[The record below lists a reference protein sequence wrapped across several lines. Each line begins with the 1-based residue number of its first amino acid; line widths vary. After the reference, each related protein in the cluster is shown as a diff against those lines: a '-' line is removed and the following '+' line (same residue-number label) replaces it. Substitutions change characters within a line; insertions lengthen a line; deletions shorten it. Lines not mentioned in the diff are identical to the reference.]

1 MVSVGTLP
9 NSGDSQSDFGCA
21 IEPTMAAMRQHAAI
35 AANFADD
42 IHGIYDGAQP
52 ADILPLSTRTTVDE
66 ARKCGLSMRAHKST
80 LLVPTQQRADELSAA
95 YDEEQAAAG
104 EDAPIIKPNIITHGH
119 LVSGIP
125 VGTPAYVA
133 ETVAAKL
140 GEAMAMARSVLE
152 ATSAANTRG
161 PAMER
166 QAALAVMTTCV
177 LPKVTYLARA
187 LGGKIREQIASLDVE
202 MAGVIRQ
209 ILGLPADDAADSHD
223 QKLLWDKVTEARSKH
238 GLGVG
243 PAGRMLDA
251 GAAACAAATAAALLA
266 RLGPA
271 VAATTAHTPQ
281 AIGVLPAAH
290 GEGIERLEAAGISQ
304 SDLDRIGVSEDA
316 IAAAG
321 ANGSG
326 KGSQRRLTQR
336 LGAKRDKER
345 AADTEAEPLTRM
357 RLAAGGGHGLAAAH
371 ASRRVKGNRMGNDI
385 FVEMVAEITG
395 RDMMPE
401 AGTCPNCT
409 GILDRQGQHALGCNA
424 TKGLRSACHD
434 GMCYAIF
441 RAMER
446 GSNGTGAVLEPHL
459 NAYPGDFGPL
469 KAGADDIRPDVLIID
484 AKGGH
489 LFIDATIG
497 FKQMLDPMEELLNPG
512 IAEEQAHARK
522 YKHYDDAC
530 TGAGNIVHTLFVGAH
545 GDITG
550 GGRRLLTGMVRQ
562 RAEERESKARRAD
575 ENWTYNNQISALRCA
590 MSVAFWRARA
600 GMRLG
605 VRTPR
610 ASWMSVGLHEAKA
623 PQAHVMQGAA
633 AAALGPEEEEGG
645 EGGAGIGAAC
655 A

>member
-1 MVSVGTLP
+1 
-9 NSGDSQSDFGCA
+9 
-21 IEPTMAAMRQHAAI
+21 
-35 AANFADD
+35 
-42 IHGIYDGAQP
+42 
-52 ADILPLSTRTTVDE
+52 
-66 ARKCGLSMRAHKST
+66 
-80 LLVPTQQRADELSAA
+80 
-95 YDEEQAAAG
+95 
-104 EDAPIIKPNIITHGH
+104 
-119 LVSGIP
+119 
-125 VGTPAYVA
+125 
-133 ETVAAKL
+133 
-140 GEAMAMARSVLE
+140 
-152 ATSAANTRG
+152 
-161 PAMER
+161 
-166 QAALAVMTTCV
+166 
-177 LPKVTYLARA
+177 
-187 LGGKIREQIASLDVE
+187 
-202 MAGVIRQ
+202 
-209 ILGLPADDAADSHD
+209 
-223 QKLLWDKVTEARSKH
+223 
-238 GLGVG
+238 
-243 PAGRMLDA
+243 
-251 GAAACAAATAAALLA
+251 
-266 RLGPA
+266 
-271 VAATTAHTPQ
+271 
-281 AIGVLPAAH
+281 
-290 GEGIERLEAAGISQ
+290 
-304 SDLDRIGVSEDA
+304 
-316 IAAAG
+316 
-321 ANGSG
+321 
-326 KGSQRRLTQR
+326 
-336 LGAKRDKER
+336 
-345 AADTEAEPLTRM
+345 M

-512 IAEEQAHARK
+512 ITEEQAHARK

-610 ASWMSVGLHEAKA
+610 ANWLSVGLHEAKA

-633 AAALGPEEEEGG
+633 AAALGPEEGEGG